1 MSSRARSLLLVL
13 IAACSPMSTAPDPG
27 AADISRPVTVDL
39 DAVQRLLWAGED
51 DLALALLETQRWE
64 WSGSVAAERRWQNLI
79 RRAGREDLV
88 AAELLRLRET
98 HPGLNPDL
106 DYLQARMLEDGPT
119 RARRFEQLH
128 RRWPDHPWI
137 RLGHAATSQVMGRW
151 RRADSLLEAPVEGD
165 EVEAFRRALLARQ
178 AFQAGS
184 ERGAFSLLEDG
195 AFAQG
200 QELALY
206 SYLDLAER
214 VGDGRHYRRAAAE
227 IALREAAQAD
237 SLDAAR
243 IDLAM
248 ERYYAEQPWL
258 RQRDLQERL
267 VLLDEYS
274 RRAGAPS
281 GWSEQPR
288 YEMAGFATLVQ
299 PEAVSGDVASRWLA
313 AGRFLLAG
321 EAIGRGAEIH
331 LLTDTTSFRLA
342 WPGEE
347 QEVTVVLARGRAE
360 ERQRIAQGGTVFRGF
375 YLRLDSLADGV
386 RALERRLQGRR
397 SPTADATRLP
407 AGLADPDDLE
417 SRGLP
422 DRLRLLV
429 LEESG
434 TSIAAQE
441 IWHLAVHEAGH
452 LGEILPW
459 LNEGLPLL
467 EFLPRFLGS
476 QADFDDPLLWLEER
490 AELRALA
497 ASADPRWAIAE
508 VVERAQDPRAPYHGP
523 YRRILRDLLRQARAA
538 EGPALADWDLVDPVT
553 LAGWIEAVLEEEGID
568 PIPAAGLDPLR
579 QRLEELQL
587 LDPAAGDRLPSD

>member
-1 MSSRARSLLLVL
+1 MKPRAFPLLLL
-13 IAACSPMSTAPDPG
+13 AGACSPMPPEPDPASTEIQRT
-27 AADISRPVTVDL
+27 AAVDL
-39 DAVQRLLWAGED
+39 DAVQLLLWAGED
-51 DLALALLETQRWE
+51 DFALALLEAQRWE
-64 WSGSVAAERRWQNLI
+64 WTGSVAAERRWQDLV

-88 AAELLRLRET
+88 AAALLRLRENF
-98 HPGLNPDL
+98 PGLDPDL
-106 DYLQARMLEDGPT
+106 DYLEARMLEDGPT

-151 RRADSLLEAPVEGD
+151 RRAETLLETPVEGD
-165 EVEAFRRALLARQ
+165 EAEAFRRALLARQ
-178 AFQAGS
+178 EFQAGS
-184 ERGAFSLLEDG
+184 GRGAFSLLEDG
-195 AFAQG
+195 AFVEG
-200 QELALY
+200 EELALY
-206 SYLDLAER
+206 TYLDLAER
-214 VGDGRHYRRAAAE
+214 VGDGRRYRRAAAE
-227 IALREAAQAD
+227 LALREAAQAD
-237 SLDAAR
+237 PLDAVR

-267 VLLDEYS
+267 VLLDEYC

-321 EAIGRGAEIH
+321 EAVGRGVEIH
-331 LLTDTTSFRLA
+331 LLTDTTSFRLP

-360 ERQRIAQGGTVFRGF
+360 ARQRIAQGGTVFRGF

-386 RALERRLQGRR
+386 RVLERRLQDRR
-397 SPTADATRLP
+397 LPPADATRPP

-441 IWHLAVHEAGH
+441 VWHLAVHEAGH

-459 LNEGLPLL
+459 LNDGLPLL
-467 EFLPRFLGS
+467 ELLPRFLGS

-538 EGPALADWDLVDPVT
+538 EGPALADWDLVEPVT
-553 LAGWIEAVLEEEGID
+553 LAGWIEAALEEEGIE
-568 PIPAAGLDPLR
+568 PIPAAGLDRLR

-587 LDPAAGDRLPSD
+587 LDPAAGDRLPAD